1 MEFGLISLPWW
12 GYVAVTLGFTHFTII
27 AVTIYLHRCQ
37 AHRAVELHPVV
48 SHAFRLWLWLTTGMN
63 TREWT
68 AVHRKHHAEVES
80 PEDPHSPVTHG
91 IKKVL
96 WQGAELYRE
105 SAKQVDLVAQY
116 GYGCPDDWLETRVY
130 GPFGSYGVILMF
142 LIDIALFGP
151 VGLTVAAV
159 QMLWIPFFAAGVING
174 VGHWRGYRNFDTA
187 DSSTNIFPWGLLI
200 GGEELHN
207 NHHAF
212 GSSAKFS
219 VKPWEFDVGW
229 TYIRVLE
236 TVGMAA
242 VKKRAPERPLQVAC
256 KADADQETLR
266 AVVGN
271 RLHVMADYG
280 RVVLQRVHREEVRNA
295 VSHQRAILKSLA
307 SLLTKAEHRFSEG
320 DHRTM
325 QEALRLSESLATVY
339 IFRER
344 LQKLYDQR
352 HESRDRLLEQ
362 LRDWC
367 RQAEGSG
374 IAALRD
380 FSLLIKSYAPP
391 AAAR

>member
-1 MEFGLISLPWW
+1 
-12 GYVAVTLGFTHFTII
+12 
-27 AVTIYLHRCQ
+27 
-37 AHRAVELHPVV
+37 
-48 SHAFRLWLWLTTGMN
+48 
-63 TREWT
+63 
-68 AVHRKHHAEVES
+68 
-80 PEDPHSPVTHG
+80 
-91 IKKVL
+91 
-96 WQGAELYRE
+96 
-105 SAKQVDLVAQY
+105 
-116 GYGCPDDWLETRVY
+116 
-130 GPFGSYGVILMF
+130 
-142 LIDIALFGP
+142 
-151 VGLTVAAV
+151 
-159 QMLWIPFFAAGVING
+159 
-174 VGHWRGYRNFDTA
+174 
-187 DSSTNIFPWGLLI
+187 
-200 GGEELHN
+200 
-207 NHHAF
+207 
-212 GSSAKFS
+212 
-219 VKPWEFDVGW
+219 
-229 TYIRVLE
+229 
-236 TVGMAA
+236 MAA

-362 LRDWC
+362 LREWC